1 MTQAIAKQAVLKTL
15 KTLATKIKEWQQPLQ
30 NTKPPQAQKQQG
42 SKRLKSVKESKIP
55 F

>member
-1 MTQAIAKQAVLKTL
+1 MTQAIAKKAVLKNL

-42 SKRLKSVKESKIP
+42 SRD
-55 F
+55 